1 MNITSALDSSSVSP
15 ASVFFHLYHDRNLTS
30 LTTDGANAT
39 DFFNTTITTR
49 ITTTATT
56 FTTTTTSTIFRLFNA
71 TRLFPL
77 PRPAA
82 TVTPSNAL
90 LLKKYFFFKLPFN
103 RIMRLVELFILSLT
117 LPLYAIVL
125 ILFIELTVQRITS
138 NATVSGGGSRSRSQR
153 RRQRMRSLIW
163 TSNYL
168 LVDFLSLLYELVYVV
183 IHLTGDL
190 ALNSLAGRFY
200 CQLQVYLPLY
210 LTALMAYSLTA
221 ISIYRRRHFVN
232 LNSQAVRST
241 RRSFLL
247 IAALWIMPVITSIF
261 PAYLLTRM
269 NILRIT
275 QHETTNECQIS
286 YTYGSTVVALYM
298 CYRLGRRK
306 EFRAWIGSFSTGDIA
321 CRYDLEQTRLT
332 LWLFLMLSSHSIL
345 GNIFLLPLSISF
357 ACYLTICV
365 DLIRMQRRFTRA
377 FKRHVHIRKNLILQI
392 LFLFLNFAVFWLPAE
407 IITLYTKSRLL
418 KDTFQVTKSLNIL
431 LDPLIITGFDT
442 RFSSAA
448 QQLLSKWRLDEFMC
462 FLGPS
467 RANNSS
473 SASIQ
478 LVSTRTGTT
487 IKRLRQSTLRRSIR
501 RKAPQQTQPTVT
513 WNIADDDDI
522 TVLESN
528 SNHLPTVNEQRAKPQ
543 IKSTIGRKQQ
553 PLQRPRPRRQPQQP
567 QQQQSNSTGN
577 RSESAN
583 RRARPAQTRRK
594 TTDNH
599 QITSHV

>member
-30 LTTDGANAT
+30 FTTDGSNET

-49 ITTTATT
+49 ITATT
-56 FTTTTTSTIFRLFNA
+56 IITTTTTSTILRLLNA
-71 TRLFPL
+71 TRPS
-77 PRPAA
+77 PHPHPTTA
-82 TVTPSNAL
+82 TTPPSAL
-90 LLKKYFFFKLPFN
+90 LLKKYFFFKSPFN
-103 RIMRLVELFILSLT
+103 LTMRLVELFILSLT
-117 LPLYAIVL
+117 LPLYLIVL
-125 ILFIELTVQRITS
+125 ALFIELTVQRITS

-168 LVDFLSLLYELVYVV
+168 LVDFLSLLYELVYVI
-183 IHLTGDL
+183 IHVTGNL
-190 ALNSLAGRFY
+190 SLNSFAGRFY
-200 CQLQVYLPLY
+200 CQAQVYLPLY
-210 LTALMAYSLTA
+210 LTALMAYSLAA
-221 ISIYRRRHFVN
+221 ISVYRRRHFVN
-232 LNSQAVRST
+232 WNSQAIQST
-241 RRSFLL
+241 GRSFLL
-247 IAALWIMPVITSIF
+247 IGTLWFMPLITSIF
-261 PAYLLTRM
+261 PAYLLTRL

-286 YTYGSTVVALYM
+286 YTYGSTVVAIYM
-298 CYRLGRRK
+298 CYRLGRRTGFRILDEHE
-306 EFRAWIGSFSTGDIA
+306 EF
-321 CRYDLEQTRLT
+321 
-332 LWLFLMLSSHSIL
+332 SHIFISGSIL

-418 KDTFQVTKSLNIL
+418 KDTVQVTKSLNIL

-448 QQLLSKWRLDEFMC
+448 QQLLSKWRLDEFMR
-462 FLGPS
+462 FFGPT
-467 RANNSS
+467 RPNNSS

-478 LVSTRTGTT
+478 LISTRTGTT
-487 IKRLRQSTLRRSIR
+487 IKHLRQSTLRRAIR
-501 RKAPQQTQPTVT
+501 RNAPQPPLATVT
-513 WNIADDDDI
+513 WNMADDDDI

-528 SNHLPTVNEQRAKPQ
+528 SNHLPTTNEQRTKPRAQ
-543 IKSTIGRKQQ
+543 STIGRKQQ
-553 PLQRPRPRRQPQQP
+553 LLPRPRQRRQPQP
-567 QQQQSNSTGN
+567 PEQQQQQQQQQPPSSATGK
-577 RSESAN
+577 RYESAN

-599 QITSHV
+599 QATSHV